1 MQNDLAQRLGR
12 HERDDLEFKRNIADH
27 NAIRKAICALAN
39 DLPGRGGGHLLIG
52 VEDDG
57 TPSGLPIDSSLLDFL
72 VGLRAEGRILPPPI
86 LVVERAQFS
95 GSECAHVEVHASP
108 SPPVRF
114 DGRVFVRV
122 GPSTR
127 GATPDE
133 ERLLAE
139 RRRAAD
145 LPFDQRALAGT
156 GLSDLDLE
164 LFRSTYLPAAVNPEV
179 AQENRRSVTD
189 QLASLRLL
197 DAAQGIPTVLGVLL
211 VGYDP
216 SAWIPGA
223 YVQFVR
229 YEGGD
234 AASPV
239 QDHEELRGNLIDQ
252 LDALGRLLP
261 ANIRTAIR
269 EAAGLRQ
276 QDAPDYPL
284 AALRELF
291 VNALM
296 HRNYETSNA
305 PARILWFADRVEIT
319 SPGGPYGAVTA
330 ENFDRRNDYRNL
342 AIAAAMKDLGYVNRF
357 GRGLGLVRST
367 LADNGNPAAEFAIE
381 RTYWAVTVKAAG

>member
-1 MQNDLAQRLGR
+1 
-12 HERDDLEFKRNIADH
+12 
-27 NAIRKAICALAN
+27 
-39 DLPGRGGGHLLIG
+39 
-52 VEDDG
+52 
-57 TPSGLPIDSSLLDFL
+57 
-72 VGLRAEGRILPPPI
+72 
-86 LVVERAQFS
+86 
-95 GSECAHVEVHASP
+95 
-108 SPPVRF
+108 
-114 DGRVFVRV
+114 VFVRV

-145 LPFDQRALAGT
+145 LPFDQRTLTGS

-164 LFRSTYLPAAVNPEV
+164 LFQSTYLPAAVNPEV
-179 AQENRRSVTD
+179 VEENRRSPTD

-197 DAAQGIPTVLGVLL
+197 DAIQGIPTVLGVLL

-229 YEGGD
+229 YEGQD
-234 AASPV
+234 EASPV
-239 QDHEELRGNLIDQ
+239 QDHEELRGNLVDQ

-269 EAAGLRQ
+269 EAGGLRQ
-276 QDAPDYPL
+276 QDTPDYPL
-284 AALRELF
+284 AALRELV

-330 ENFDRRNDYRNL
+330 ENYGHSNDYRNPAL
-342 AIAAAMKDLGYVNRF
+342 AAAMKDLGYVNRF
-357 GRGLGLVRST
+357 GRGIGLVRST
-367 LADNGNPAAEFAIE
+367 LASNGNPEAEFGIE
-381 RTYWAVTVKAAG
+381 QTYWAVTVKPAR